1 MARLIL
7 SLDNQVLA
15 EYNMTKERYTI
26 GRLPDNDVRIDNP
39 AVSGHH
45 SLIINILNDS
55 FLEDLNST
63 NGTYVNGKL
72 VKKHALQHGDVITIG
87 HHQLRF
93 TDQEVPEAEQ
103 DEFEKT
109 MVIPSGQ
116 QNIEQLA
123 KAERAAEAAAA
134 AAASSDAAAGVRL
147 DPEEAAALTG
157 EPPPRRYAETVAPAE
172 PSAPTSHTATAVGID
187 PTHVPNALPL
197 AKLQVL
203 SGAFAG
209 RELELTKALTTLGR
223 PGVQVAAITRRA
235 EGYYIVHV
243 ESGKDGDYP
252 LVNGQP
258 IGAQAHKLSDNDVV
272 QLAGVKMGFFAS

>member
-1 MARLIL
+1 MARLVL
-7 SLDNQVLA
+7 SLDGQVLA
-15 EYNMTKERYTI
+15 EYNMNKERYTV
-26 GRLPDNDVRIDNP
+26 GRLPDNDIRIDNP

-72 VKKHALQHGDVITIG
+72 IKKHALQHGDVITAG

-93 TDQEVPEAEQ
+93 VEDDDQQ

-109 MVIPSGQ
+109 LVIPASARA
-116 QNIEQLA
+116 IEKLRAAHEQV
-123 KAERAAEAAAA
+123 ERA
-134 AAASSDAAAGVRL
+134 S
-147 DPEEAAALTG
+147 
-157 EPPPRRYAETVAPAE
+157 
-172 PSAPTSHTATAVGID
+172 SAPTPPETRRGTMIGEGLM
-187 PTHVPNALPL
+187 HVARK

-223 PGVQVAAITRRA
+223 PGLQVAAITRRA
-235 EGYYIVHV
+235 EGYFIVHV
-243 ESGKDGDYP
+243 DSAKENDFP
-252 LVNGQP
+252 LLNGNP
-258 IGAQAHKLSDNDVV
+258 IGMQATMLKDNDVI
-272 QLAGVKMGFFAS
+272 QLAGVKMGFFES

>member
-7 SLDNQVLA
+7 SLDGQVMA
-15 EYNMTKERYTI
+15 EYNMNKERYTV
-26 GRLPDNDVRIDNP
+26 GRLPDNDIRIDNA

-72 VKKHALQHGDVITIG
+72 IKKHALQHGDVITVG

-93 TDQEVPEAEQ
+93 VEDDEAQ

-109 MVIPSGQ
+109 MVIQPSARPLEKLRTVREAV
-116 QNIEQLA
+116 EQA
-123 KAERAAEAAAA
+123 
-134 AAASSDAAAGVRL
+134 V
-147 DPEEAAALTG
+147 
-157 EPPPRRYAETVAPAE
+157 
-172 PSAPTSHTATAVGID
+172 PSAPVVTAAPTGSAHSAGRAGLDGQIAVKK
-187 PTHVPNALPL
+187 

-209 RELELTKALTTLGR
+209 RELELNKALTTLGR

-243 ESGKDGDYP
+243 DSGKENDFP
-252 LVNGQP
+252 LLNGTA
-258 IGAQAHKLSDNDVV
+258 IGAQATRLSDNDVI
-272 QLAGVKMGFFAS
+272 QLAGVKMGFFVN